1 MSAFG
6 SRRLGREKAVNRSDT
21 SFSRL
26 SWFWP
31 RVFTTSGNGDDRSAT
46 SSDDDGDGDN
56 SRNDDDDGDNTRSEP
71 SNENRSR

>member
-6 SRRLGREKAVNRSDT
+6 SRRLGREKTVNCSDT
-21 SFSRL
+21 SFHGSPGL
-26 SWFWP
+26 AAG
-31 RVFTTSGNGDDRSAT
+31 FTTSGNGDDRSAT

-56 SRNDDDDGDNTRSEP
+56 SRNDDDDGDNTCSEP